1 MKILFWTGN
10 FWPHIG
16 GTATF
21 ATKVLP
27 VLKQRG
33 YEILV
38 VASERCSTLSPQE
51 SFKGIPVRRFPFWD
65 PNTYTMI
72 ERLAMTK
79 KNVGLLKREFS
90 PDLIHLSSMNMGHFF
105 HLETKETHP
114 APVVVT
120 VHGYNDSK
128 EVTLKN
134 LSSLEEKVLKSANWV
149 TGVSHNLMG
158 KFRKVMPDIIPRSTV
173 IHNGLDLPHVPPTPL
188 PFKPPILL
196 YLGRLVKEKGI
207 DVALSAFSKILARF
221 PQTRM
226 VIAGDGPEGSSL
238 ARQAQSLGIQD
249 SVDFRGW
256 VLPGDV
262 SDLINSASV
271 IVIPSRWEEP
281 FGFVALEASLMAR
294 PVVATRVGGLSEI
307 IVHSKTGLLVN
318 KEDSQELA
326 GAVYDLLN
334 NPAMAEQMGLAARQ
348 NIMEKFSLRQC
359 VDAYDSLYQ
368 KIGNKPIQNSFQSLF
383 TVQKPIQERIS

>member
-1 MKILFWTGN
+1 MKILFWTGK

-21 ATKVLP
+21 ATRLLP

-38 VASERCSTLSPQE
+38 VAAQSSPNQP
-51 SFKGIPVRRFPFWD
+51 SQDTFKGIPVKRFPFWD

-79 KNVGLLKREFS
+79 KNVGILKREFS

-120 VHGYNDSK
+120 LHGYNDSK
-128 EVTLKN
+128 EVTPQN

-149 TGVSHNLMG
+149 TGVSHDLMD
-158 KFRKVMPDIIPRSTV
+158 KFRKLIPDIIPRSTV
-173 IHNGLDLPHVPPTPL
+173 IHNGLDLPPVLPTPL
-188 PFKPPILL
+188 PFNPPILL

-207 DVALSAFSKILARF
+207 DVALSAFPQILARF
-221 PQTRM
+221 PKTRM
-226 VIAGDGPEGSSL
+226 VIAGDGPEGPSL
-238 ARQAQSLGIQD
+238 AKQARSLGIRD
-249 SVDFRGW
+249 SVDFLGW
-256 VLPGDV
+256 VSPDDV
-262 SDLINSASV
+262 SGLINTASV
-271 IVIPSRWEEP
+271 VVIPSRWEEP
-281 FGFVALEASLMAR
+281 FGFVALEAGLMGR

-307 IVHSKTGLLVN
+307 IVHSKTGLLVTN
-318 KEDSQELA
+318 EDSQELGEA
-326 GAVYDLLN
+326 IQHLLGHFL
-334 NPAMAEQMGLAARQ
+334 MAEQMGRAARQ
-348 NIMEKFSLRQC
+348 HAMKNFNLGRC
-359 VDAYDSLYQ
+359 ADAYDALY
-368 KIGNKPIQNSFQSLF
+368 KTIWHESIATKGQSVLKVP
-383 TVQKPIQERIS
+383 T